1 MPLNRQAFLFR
12 GDPLCTAD
20 RRFRSLNRRGRP
32 RQAQLSALPEERDP
46 GKARPGDGGAR
57 RAARARVR
65 LPPRWRAQRW
75 KVHEPRTAR
84 SFPGCDSATPPGD
97 RLCRLLLALA
107 RRHWRLHHPARD
119 AHRVLACNCHR
130 ARAPSAANCISRGCG
145 RLPAPWG
152 WAVAGWAAGE
162 RLLSTALGSQRAER
176 RWSQTRGG
184 CSRATASTLARLALE
199 SARAEDGI
207 ELFHPDD
214 RLCTI
219 A

>member
-107 RRHWRLHHPARD
+107 RRHWRLHQPARD
-119 AHRVLACNCHR
+119 AHRVLACNCQL
-130 ARAPSAANCISRGCG
+130 ARAPSAANCICRGCG
-145 RLPAPWG
+145 RLPAPGG
-152 WAVAGWAAGE
+152 WAVAGW
-162 RLLSTALGSQRAER
+162 
-176 RWSQTRGG
+176 
-184 CSRATASTLARLALE
+184 ASTLARLALE

-207 ELFHPDD
+207 
-214 RLCTI
+214 RLRDITGGCINQGQTRT
-219 A
+219 AGSLQLPSGSRAEHCKLHQPG